1 MTNEKLLD
9 KISNLMK
16 RAKDKDDAE
25 GEASIL
31 LAQKLMAKHNISVSQ
46 VQIFESK
53 SEVNESRV
61 EFGRMIW
68 WYAELAA
75 TIASHFRCSC
85 MKHGSSVIF
94 VGLDEDAEIATA
106 VYQGA
111 IDHIKY
117 RRRQMTWASKD
128 EKNSYIVG
136 FMCGLDEKLEAQK
149 AAMIQESESTALV
162 LQTPVEVKDYIKN
175 NTTSSY
181 KTSSQVRDLDM
192 DSYFM
197 GLDEGKH
204 AELNSCR
211 ILE

>member
-16 RAKDKDDAE
+16 RAEEKDDAE
-25 GEASIL
+25 GQASIL
-31 LAQKLMAKHNISVSQ
+31 LAQNLMAKHNISVSQ
-46 VQIFESK
+46 VQIHENK

-61 EFGRMIW
+61 RFGRMIW

-85 MKHGSSVIF
+85 MKQGNSVIF
-94 VGLDEDAEIATA
+94 VGLGEDAEIATA

-111 IDHIKY
+111 IEHIKY

-162 LQTPVEVKDYIKN
+162 LQTPVEVKDYIEN

-181 KTSSQVRDLDM
+181 KSNTQVRDIDIA
-192 DSYFM
+192 SYFM
-197 GLDEGKH
+197 GLDEGKN
-204 AELNSCR
+204 AELNSSR

>member
-1 MTNEKLLD
+1 MTNDKILD

-16 RAKDKDDAE
+16 RAEEKDDAE
-25 GEASIL
+25 GQASIL

-46 VQIFESK
+46 VKIHESK

-85 MKHGSSVIF
+85 MKQGSSVIF

-117 RRRQMTWASKD
+117 RRRQMAWASKD

-136 FMCGLDEKLEAQK
+136 FMCGLDDKLEAQK
-149 AAMIQESESTALV
+149 AELERESDSTALV
-162 LQTPVEVKDYIKN
+162 LQTPAEVKDYIKN

-181 KTSSQVRDLDM
+181 KTATQVRDIDIE
-192 DSYFM
+192 SYFM

-204 AELNSCR
+204 AELNSGR
-211 ILE
+211 IIE

>member
-1 MTNEKLLD
+1 MTDEKLLD

-25 GEASIL
+25 GQASIL

-46 VQIFESK
+46 VQIYESK

-117 RRRQMTWASKD
+117 RRRQMTWATKD
-128 EKNSYIVG
+128 EKNSYIIG
-136 FMCGLDEKLEAQK
+136 FMCGLDDKLEAQK
-149 AAMIQESESTALV
+149 AAMIQESESTTLV

-181 KTSSQVRDLDM
+181 KSNTQVRDIDIE
-192 DSYFM
+192 SYFM

-204 AELNSCR
+204 AELNSGR

>member
-1 MTNEKLLD
+1 
-9 KISNLMK
+9 
-16 RAKDKDDAE
+16 
-25 GEASIL
+25 
-31 LAQKLMAKHNISVSQ
+31 MAKHNISVSQ

-181 KTSSQVRDLDM
+181 KTSSQVRNLDM

-204 AELNSCR
+204 AELNRGR

>member
-85 MKHGSSVIF
+85 MKQGSSVIF

-111 IDHIKY
+111 IAHIKY

-136 FMCGLDEKLEAQK
+136 FMRGLDEKLEAQK
-149 AAMIQESESTALV
+149 AAMIKESESTALV
-162 LQTPVEVKDYIKN
+162 LQTPAEVKDYIKN

-181 KTSSQVRDLDM
+181 KTSSQVRDLDI

-204 AELNSCR
+204 AELNSGR

>member
-1 MTNEKLLD
+1 
-9 KISNLMK
+9 
-16 RAKDKDDAE
+16 
-25 GEASIL
+25 
-31 LAQKLMAKHNISVSQ
+31 
-46 VQIFESK
+46 
-53 SEVNESRV
+53 
-61 EFGRMIW
+61 
-68 WYAELAA
+68 
-75 TIASHFRCSC
+75 
-85 MKHGSSVIF
+85 
-94 VGLDEDAEIATA
+94 
-106 VYQGA
+106 
-111 IDHIKY
+111 
-117 RRRQMTWASKD
+117 MTWASKD

-181 KTSSQVRDLDM
+181 KTSSQVRNLDM

-204 AELNSCR
+204 AELNRGR

>member
-94 VGLDEDAEIATA
+94 VGLGEDAEIATA

-149 AAMIQESESTALV
+149 AAMIKESESTALV

-204 AELNSCR
+204 AELNRGR

>member
-1 MTNEKLLD
+1 MENDKILD

-16 RAKDKDDAE
+16 RAEDKDDAE
-25 GEASIL
+25 GQASIL

-46 VQIFESK
+46 VQIYETK

-61 EFGRMIW
+61 KFGRMIW

-75 TIASHFRCSC
+75 TIAGHFRCSC
-85 MKHGSSVIF
+85 MKQGSSVIF

-117 RRRQMTWASKD
+117 RRRQMTWATKD

-136 FMCGLDEKLEAQK
+136 FMCGLDDKLQAQK
-149 AAMIQESESTALV
+149 AAMMQESESTALV

-181 KTSSQVRDLDM
+181 KTSSQVRDIDI

-204 AELNSCR
+204 AELNSGR
-211 ILE
+211 ILD

>member
-1 MTNEKLLD
+1 MTNDKILD

-16 RAKDKDDAE
+16 RAKEKDDAE
-25 GEASIL
+25 GQTSIL

-136 FMCGLDEKLEAQK
+136 FMCGLDDKLEAQK
-149 AAMIQESESTALV
+149 AELERESDSTALV
-162 LQTPVEVKDYIKN
+162 LQTPAEVKDYIKN

-181 KTSSQVRDLDM
+181 KTATQVRDIDIE
-192 DSYFM
+192 SYFM

-204 AELNSCR
+204 AELNSGR
-211 ILE
+211 IIE